1 MKIMRYQKP
10 VGWNWS
16 PFEPL
21 TNLQTEVNRLFNA
34 ATWGFNRDADLF
46 SGWTPAL
53 DLVEEKDNLV
63 AKVELP
69 GVKKEEIEISVHDGV
84 LTISGERK
92 SEEEVKEGE
101 SVRSERYFG
110 RFQRSFSLPKP
121 VAVEKAKAN
130 YKDGILTVTLPKTE
144 EAKPKQIAVSVN

>member
-1 MKIMRYQKP
+1 VMSD
-10 VGWNWS
+10 WS
-16 PFEPL
+16 PLEPL

-34 ATWGFNRDADLF
+34 AGWGLPRNADLF

-53 DLVEEKDNLV
+53 DLVEEKDSLI

-92 SEEEVKEGE
+92 SEEEVKDGE
-101 SVRSERYFG
+101 TVRAERYFG
-110 RFQRSFSLPKP
+110 RFQRNFTLPKP
-121 VAVEKAKAN
+121 VAVEKAKAT
-130 YKDGILTVTLPKTE
+130 YKDGILTVVLPKTE
-144 EAKPKQIAVSVN
+144 EAKPKQIAVSVS